1 MRQSCREY
9 IMPYFWSLPRH
20 AKCFWGHLNFPV
32 RWKKHQYFCS
42 YKILLEVPSFSSGNP
57 HHTTQ
62 ISAYWFCGTGTFLR
76 FIGSEDRHISD
87 YLDSHAEPAMH
98 IRMAFA
104 YPYCF
109 PTPSLIYFRDCFQPH
124 YFLHIYP
131 SLITIQGPRIWGT
144 KASPSPSRCLFWPCH
159 DRELAYDLPRFIIS
173 LLFLLFSFGS

>member
-1 MRQSCREY
+1 
-9 IMPYFWSLPRH
+9 MPSVSEAISTSLWDGRSINIFVLTRSSLRSRPS
-20 AKCFWGHLNFPV
+20 PV
-32 RWKKHQYFCS
+32 
-42 YKILLEVPSFSSGNP
+42 ET
-57 HHTTQ
+57 HTTPLFE

-159 DRELAYDLPRFIIS
+159 DRELAYDLPKFIIS